1 MTHKR
6 IAVAIVIYLLS
17 TSFLY
22 LWGAF
27 IYWDWNPGEW
37 DDGARI
43 ILVAADFLMIA
54 ISIMAGGTIEL
65 ESTKKDTKPP
75 SPITSDPEYM
85 IDNRSQRFKDME

>member
-1 MTHKR
+1 MTHKQ
-6 IAVAIVIYLLS
+6 IAVSIVIYLLS

-27 IYWDWNPGEW
+27 IYWDWNPDGW
-37 DDGARI
+37 GSGARI
-43 ILVAADFLMIA
+43 ILVAADLLMLA
-54 ISIMAGGTIEL
+54 ISIMAGGTIKL

-85 IDNRSQRFKDME
+85 IDNRSQRFKDRE